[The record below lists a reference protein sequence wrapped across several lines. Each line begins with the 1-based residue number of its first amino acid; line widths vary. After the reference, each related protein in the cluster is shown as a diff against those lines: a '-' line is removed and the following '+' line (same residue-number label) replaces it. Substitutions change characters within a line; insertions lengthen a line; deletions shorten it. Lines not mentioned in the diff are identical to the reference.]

1 MKKLSVCAVMAVIAS
16 SFVSCSD
23 KNVDDAR
30 RECIQ
35 LNQEYNRL
43 YQKAML
49 EYMSGN
55 TQWGLAAGCL
65 QEIMPELL
73 NVNKALGIDCT
84 QYDENG
90 EPVMMEHPNGERHP
104 VEIIP
109 DEIR

>member
-1 MKKLSVCAVMAVIAS
+1 MAVIAI
-16 SFVSCSD
+16 SFVSCND
-23 KNVDDAR
+23 NNVDDAR

-49 EYMSGN
+49 EYLSGN
-55 TQWGLAAGCL
+55 TQWDLAAGCL
-65 QEIMPELL
+65 QEIMSELL
-73 NVNKALGIDCT
+73 NVNKALGIDCA

-90 EPVMMEHPNGERHP
+90 EPVMMMDANGERHP

-109 DEIR
+109 N